1 MKLFADTADIS
12 EIRELAATGLLNGVT
27 TNPSLI
33 AKTGRPFEDVIREIC
48 EVVEGPIS
56 AEATA
61 TDFEGMMAEGKKL
74 AAIAKNV
81 AVKVPSTWDGFR
93 ACRALRHAD
102 RQVNVTL
109 CFSANQALLAAKA
122 GATFISPFAGRLDDI
137 GFDGMDVIREIRAIY
152 DRYESF
158 NTQILASSIRT
169 PLHVKQA
176 AMAGADAA
184 TLPPGVLRNLAKHPL
199 TDKGLESF
207 LADWKR
213 TGQTIR

>member
-81 AVKVPSTWDGFR
+81 AVKVPSTWDGFK
-93 ACRALRHAD
+93 ACRA
-102 RQVNVTL
+102 
-109 CFSANQALLAAKA
+109 
-122 GATFISPFAGRLDDI
+122 
-137 GFDGMDVIREIRAIY
+137 
-152 DRYESF
+152 
-158 NTQILASSIRT
+158 
-169 PLHVKQA
+169 
-176 AMAGADAA
+176 
-184 TLPPGVLRNLAKHPL
+184 
-199 TDKGLESF
+199 
-207 LADWKR
+207 
-213 TGQTIR
+213 